1 MDNHAVLP
9 SAGNKKPRFFYG
21 YIIVTA
27 SFFVMTI
34 IWGAVV
40 SFGVFLKPMA
50 AEFGWTRA
58 MTSGAY
64 SMCMFALG
72 LFFIVTGRLNDKFGP
87 RIVVTICG
95 IFLGLAY
102 LLLSQ
107 INALWQLYMLYGVM
121 VAIGLSSGFVPL
133 TSTVARWFVKRRG
146 LLTGLV
152 ASGHGAGGLIGPP
165 VAVWLIAS
173 YGWRSSYFI
182 IGVIALVLLTLIA
195 QFLRRDPS
203 QKGLHPYG
211 ESEASQE
218 GLVSEPR
225 GFSPKEAINA
235 RQFWV
240 FSAMYFCFG
249 FSFNAILVHIVP
261 HATDLG
267 ISDVMAANILAIIGG
282 LNFAGRIGIGS
293 VGDRIGIKPSLI
305 ISFVLVSVSLF
316 CLLLTRDLWMFC
328 LIAAIFGF
336 GAGGLAALESPAVA
350 ELFGMRAHGSILGLA
365 SFAVTTGGAA
375 GTILAGYIFD
385 ITDSYYIA
393 FMLCAVLGVMGLVL
407 TSLLKPT
414 HRQRFV

>member
-1 MDNHAVLP
+1 
-9 SAGNKKPRFFYG
+9 
-21 YIIVTA
+21 
-27 SFFVMTI
+27 
-34 IWGAVV
+34 
-40 SFGVFLKPMA
+40 
-50 AEFGWTRA
+50 

-64 SMCMFALG
+64 SMCMFTLG

-165 VAVWLIAS
+165 VAVWLITG

-182 IGVIALVLLTLIA
+182 IGVIALVLPALIA

-203 QKGLHPYG
+203 QKGLYPYG
-211 ESEASQE
+211 ESETSQE

-225 GFSPKEAINA
+225 GFSPKEAITTG
-235 RQFWV
+235 QFWV
-240 FSAMYFCFG
+240 FCALYFCFG

-365 SFAVTTGGAA
+365 SFAITTGGAA

-393 FMLCAVLGVMGLVL
+393 FMLCAVLGVTGL
-407 TSLLKPT
+407 
-414 HRQRFV
+414 

>member
-1 MDNHAVLP
+1 MQYSTSVKNE
-9 SAGNKKPRFFYG
+9 NPRFFYG
-21 YIIVTA
+21 YIIVIA
-27 SFFVMTI
+27 GFFVMAI
-34 IWGAVV
+34 IWGAVQ

-121 VAIGLSSGFVPL
+121 VAIGPSSGFVPL

-152 ASGHGAGGLIGPP
+152 ASGHGAGGLVGPP

-203 QKGLHPYG
+203 QKGLRPYG
-211 ESEASQE
+211 ASEVRQE
-218 GLVSEPR
+218 GLVLEAI
-225 GFSPKEAINA
+225 GFSPQEVINTK
-235 RQFWV
+235 QFWV

-267 ISDVMAANILAIIGG
+267 ISAVMAANILATVGG

-316 CLLLTRDLWMFC
+316 CLLLTRDLWMFY
-328 LIAAIFGF
+328 LLAAIFGF

-350 ELFGMRAHGSILGLA
+350 ELFGMRAHGSILGLV

-385 ITDSYYIA
+385 ITDSYYMA
-393 FMLCAVLGVMGLVL
+393 FMLCAVLGVMGLIL
-407 TSLLKPT
+407 ASLVKPA
-414 HRQRFV
+414 HERRFI